1 MINPPTVL
9 LHKCKGNKF
18 QRNAGLLFIVGEVS
32 AKFLPK
38 FRNTMVLIFAL
49 LYETLESKELRTNYG
64 LQSKCVLTSGRNFVR
79 CYFGIFARPRNKV
92 FQAVLHTTARGKEI
106 LKWDLP
112 AKHDRK
118 FSGRERHCYLPRV
131 TFWWAREQVIL
142 LYILCSY
149 HRMSHQTLQLDC
161 HLLQESYPVIQI
173 VRFSMKDN

>member
-49 LYETLESKELRTNYG
+49 LCETLESKELRTNYG
-64 LQSKCVLTSGRNFVR
+64 LQSKCVLTSGRNFAR

-92 FQAVLHTTARGKEI
+92 FQAVLHTTARGEEI

-112 AKHDRK
+112 AKRDRK

-131 TFWWAREQVIL
+131 TFWWATEQVIFIV
-142 LYILCSY
+142 Y
-149 HRMSHQTLQLDC
+149 TLFLPPYEPPNATTG
-161 HLLQESYPVIQI
+161 LSLAPGIVSFNTNIKIQYEG
-173 VRFSMKDN
+173 